1 MVLGDRGVDVGRRL
15 RTRPR
20 DRIRSRAAGRAAFD
34 AVDGY
39 SRHATSQLSAAISYR
54 VLSLVPLAGVV
65 VAVADALL
73 PDAQRNAVARWL
85 VSVVPGRAL
94 DASVE
99 QALTVSRVPPTVAGA
114 VSLLVLLWPA
124 SAMMAAIR
132 VASRVIW
139 ENDRRRTYA
148 RSKLLDFALVLGV
161 GLLSVASL
169 GATLLVQLLAEIGRD
184 VSEALGADTE
194 GRVVATAAEVLT
206 SAALPCTARWQPSSV
221 SSSSCTSA

>member
-1 MVLGDRGVDVGRRL
+1 MRTRL
-15 RTRPR
+15 RE
-20 DRIRSRAAGRAAFD
+20 RIRSRAAERAAFD

-54 VLSLVPLAGVV
+54 VLFSLVPLAGFV

-99 QALTVSRVPPTVAGA
+99 QALTGSRVPPTVAGA
-114 VSLLVLLWPA
+114 VSLLVLLWAA

-132 VASRVIW
+132 VAFRVIW

-148 RSKLLDFALVLGV
+148 RSKLVDFALVLGV

-169 GATLLVQLLAEIGRD
+169 GATLLV
-184 VSEALGADTE
+184 
-194 GRVVATAAEVLT
+194 
-206 SAALPCTARWQPSSV
+206 
-221 SSSSCTSA
+221 